1 MEMVKRDEILNR
13 ELLPKRS
20 SGTLEKLW
28 ARGSEDDVID
38 LE

>member
-1 MEMVKRDEILNR
+1 VKRDEVLNH
-13 ELLPKRS
+13 EQLSKSS

-38 LE
+38 VEK